1 LEYNIKREVT
11 LRKNGRKIC
20 GGKEE
25 GEIFLLEEQLS

>member
-25 GEIFLLEEQLS
+25 GNLLLEEQLS